1 MTRTSEEYL
10 VKKVA
15 KYLLTYLKDGT
26 INKDYIEKNIKYE
39 GLDSIQDL
47 ETIFKIHF
55 VLTEKVVDFLEELP
69 KRVRRI
75 KTECEKRT
83 ITRKGE
89 VRGKID
95 WKRTTTEQLTDKT
108 IFVCQNPSKNY
119 DVPENLV
126 LKKLLSVIYQ
136 VLDNELTEA
145 IEEDYEW
152 LGELQGEEDLVNS
165 LKNIYQRNVH
175 VNRIKDPKEYQVS
188 ERDISK
194 AQNSRKELYRE
205 SAKLLINYRRL
216 MRGNYK
222 EDDLKELL
230 EETLI
235 IPDETST
242 LFELYSIFQLLKKWE
257 EDFELKKIDK
267 NYDEVAIFEMNG
279 VKKKVYHTETGDLTL
294 YEGIDELDEEALDN
308 WEENPLKRMGK
319 SQIEF
324 AKMKKNLL
332 DTDPKSFYKGI
343 PDILVVDYEG
353 DDITEITVG
362 EVKYTE
368 KKDTFST
375 GLEEL
380 ITYIYFIKDE
390 RGYHLENKEVKGIL
404 VIDGKDDYLKDDKL
418 DDKNV
423 VIDGPESFDIQIYDR
438 EDLAQVED

>member
-1 MTRTSEEYL
+1 MDLIR
-10 VKKVA
+10 
-15 KYLLTYLKDGT
+15 
-26 INKDYIEKNIKYE
+26 IR
-39 GLDSIQDL
+39 QDL
-47 ETIFKIHF
+47 ELREREGEKIKVGIAGTGF
-55 VLTEKVVDFLEELP
+55 IGSGLLRQVNATPGMEVTGVLTRYP

-119 DVPENLV
+119 DVSENLV
-126 LKKLLSVIYQ
+126 LKKVLSVIYQ
-136 VLDNELTEA
+136 VLDNELTKA

-152 LGELQGEEDLVNS
+152 LGELQGEEDLINS

-175 VNRIKDPKEYQVS
+175 VNRIKNPKEYQVS

-216 MRGNYK
+216 MRGNYE

-235 IPDETST
+235 IPDKTST
-242 LFELYSIFQLLKKWE
+242 LFELYSLFKLLKKWE
-257 EDFELKKIDK
+257 EDFQLKKIDK
-267 NYDEVAIFEMNG
+267 DYDEVAIFEKNEL
-279 VKKKVYHTETGDLTL
+279 KKKVYHTETGGLTL
-294 YEGIDELDEEALDN
+294 YEAIDELDEQALDN

-324 AKMKKNLL
+324 VKMKKNLL
-332 DTDPKSFYKGI
+332 EIDPESFYKGI
-343 PDILVVDYEG
+343 PDILVVDHEA
-353 DDITEITVG
+353 DNITEITVG

-368 KKDTFST
+368 KEDTFST

-390 RGYHLENKEVKGIL
+390 EGYKLDDKKVRGIL
-404 VIDGKDDYLKDDKL
+404 VVDGKDDYLKDDKL
-418 DDKNV
+418 DDENV
-423 VIDGPESFDIQIYDR
+423 VIDGPASFDIEVYDR
-438 EDLAQVED
+438 QDLEEYEKKRE